1 MKNGDNMMH
10 YTGSSNLGHGLC
22 CKPDY
27 KGQEP
32 GEDGNFCDNSNELI
46 CSEPS
51 GADHTNKTFED
62 ILTLGKM
69 NY

>member
-1 MKNGDNMMH
+1 MIH

-22 CKPDY
+22 CKANY
-27 KGQEP
+27 TGEAP
-32 GEDGNFCDNSNELI
+32 GKKGNFCDNSNELI

-51 GADHTNKTFED
+51 GADFTNKTFKD